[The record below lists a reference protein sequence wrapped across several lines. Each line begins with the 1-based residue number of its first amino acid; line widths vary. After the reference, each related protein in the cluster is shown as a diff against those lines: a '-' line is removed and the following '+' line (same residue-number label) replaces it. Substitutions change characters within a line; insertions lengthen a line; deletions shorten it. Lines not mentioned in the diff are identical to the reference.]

1 MGVISVETMKPLTL
15 AHDLLLLSLDPETGA
30 RRKRQGMD
38 YGLVGA
44 LLAELERQ
52 GRIDLAGKHVVVTD
66 AAPIGDRS
74 SDDLLARIIE
84 DKPRTPKRWV
94 EKQRR
99 AYAKG
104 LLDDLVTAELVR
116 RVETRAGGIFPT
128 VRYPQIG
135 GARRDDL
142 LERMRLI
149 MVRGLTPT
157 DGGLV
162 TLAAIVVAV
171 RLQGQVFPGTPRR
184 QLRRRLEEL
193 QEAGWVSE
201 AVYRAI
207 QAVEAGALV
216 AAGAAG

>member
-1 MGVISVETMKPLTL
+1 MNIVDSMKPLTL

-66 AAPIGDRS
+66 AALIGDRCG
-74 SDDLLARIIE
+74 DDLLRRIVE
-84 DKPRTPKRWV
+84 DKPRTPRRWV
-94 EKQRR
+94 EKQHR
-99 AYAKG
+99 AYAKD

-116 RVETRAGGIFPT
+116 RVETKVGGIFPT

-142 LERMRLI
+142 LERLRQI

-157 DGGLV
+157 DPGLV
-162 TLAAIVVAV
+162 TLAGIVVAV
-171 RLQGQVFPGTPRR
+171 QLHGQVFPGTPRR
-184 QLRRRLEEL
+184 ELKKRLDSLE
-193 QEAGWVSE
+193 QAGWVSQAVRRAIE
-201 AVYRAI
+201 AVESGAA
-207 QAVEAGALV
+207 AVVAGA
-216 AAGAAG
+216 